1 MVEVWA
7 LILRDV
13 TVTKM
18 RTTLSIAKTRTIRF
32 IQSPVCLLIAAAIFH
47 VLLTLSVFAL
57 GRYSVLPT
65 TFDTNGI
72 AVSIAPD
79 GIVHREEAAQLGRAL
94 ASGQFR
100 DWLDL
105 SSPFYLKLYSIWF
118 AFLGPLFGSTIL
130 SAEPLNLFFYLT
142 ILVCTFYL
150 GQEVLDRRAALI
162 AAATIALWPSFL
174 LHTSQLLKDP
184 PFIAAMLAFV
194 LVTLRLVSRSYSWP
208 QALGNGA
215 AGGLLAVFIWLA
227 RDNMGELLIATVLL
241 SATILVAQ
249 QFREKQLRAA
259 NIAGMIFLIIITGG
273 VTRVVPKFSK
283 PHPHQVAVDING
295 PANSLPGGGKIVSP
309 RPGTQSLN
317 PLARIAA
324 RVGNVRQRFVSE
336 YPDAASNLDTDVE
349 LNSVADLIR
358 YLPRAA
364 VVGFFAPFPNAWL
377 EKGSQVG
384 SAGRLLSGLET
395 LAMYVIEGLAIVG
408 LLNADGGGRRRVSL
422 WLLGLI
428 AALGIL
434 SLGLV
439 VVNIGALYR
448 LRYVFLFLL
457 IIMAAGGV
465 TQILERFNLPASL
478 NSKSN

>member
-1 MVEVWA
+1 
-7 LILRDV
+7 
-13 TVTKM
+13 M
-18 RTTLSIAKTRTIRF
+18 RRTFSIARAKTLRF
-32 IQSPVCLLIAAAIFH
+32 IKSPVRLLIAAAILH

-79 GIVHREEAAQLGRAL
+79 GTVHREEAAQLGRAL

-105 SSPFYLKLYSIWF
+105 SSPFYLKLYSICF
-118 AFLGPLFGSTIL
+118 ALLGPLFGSTIL
-130 SAEPLNLFFYLT
+130 SAEPLNVVFYLA

-150 GQEVLDRRAALI
+150 GQGVLSRRAGLI
-162 AAATIALWPSFL
+162 AAGTIAIWPSFL
-174 LHTSQLLKDP
+174 LHTTQLLKDP

-194 LVTLRLVSRSYSWP
+194 LVTLRLVSRSFSWS
-208 QALGNGA
+208 QAIGNGA
-215 AGGLLAVFIWLA
+215 AGGLLAIFIWLA

-241 SATILVAQ
+241 SAAILVVQ
-249 QFREKQLRAA
+249 QFRERQLRAA
-259 NIAGMIFLIIITGG
+259 NISGMILLIIITMG
-273 VTRVVPKFSK
+273 VTRVVPKFNK
-283 PHPHQVAVDING
+283 PRPHHAAVETNG
-295 PANSLPGGGKIVSP
+295 SANSLPGGGKIVSP
-309 RPGTQSLN
+309 RPGARWFN
-317 PLARIAA
+317 PLSRIAA
-324 RVGNVRQRFVSE
+324 RVGTVRQRFISE

-349 LNSVADLIR
+349 LNSEADLIR

-408 LLNADGGGRRRVSL
+408 LLNANCAGRRRFSL

-448 LRYVFLFLL
+448 LRYAFLILL

-465 TQILERFNLPASL
+465 TQILERFNLPAGL
-478 NSKSN
+478 NKPAKAIDSITPAT